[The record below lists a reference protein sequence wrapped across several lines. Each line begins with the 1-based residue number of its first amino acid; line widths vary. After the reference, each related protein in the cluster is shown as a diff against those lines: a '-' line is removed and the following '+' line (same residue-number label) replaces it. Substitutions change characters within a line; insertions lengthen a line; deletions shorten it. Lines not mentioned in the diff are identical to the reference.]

1 MRAWPQ
7 FASLSMGL
15 IPVTV
20 LVAMVAS
27 IVINSKDAFTEIGV
41 RELSD
46 TKFSSLFLSGTAHYG
61 LAPAL
66 MGSIELL
73 VVAISLALPISL
85 AMAIFA
91 AEFAP
96 SVVGRVMRMLLGL
109 MSGIPPIIYALMAIV
124 FVAPFMVP
132 KFTGDLSYA
141 NVHPEKIGFSAADW
155 PPPDV
160 PWNAGAF
167 PWDPS
172 GGDNSV
178 LLAGILLSMLVIP
191 FMAPLIEDAL
201 RNVPSEPKQA
211 SLALGAGRWY
221 TLVRITLPYALSGII
236 SAVRLGMLKVLG
248 DLMIALFVVGY
259 AAPRFPDPPWD
270 VLERT
275 APLTA
280 TGAGL
285 IGGLGTPKLCQ
296 ATDCSVGY
304 VPALMLLVMAVAI
317 VVLTSVLERRFRARY
332 AP

>member
-1 MRAWPQ
+1 MRAWPKV
-7 FASLSMGL
+7 ASLSMGL
-15 IPVTV
+15 VPVLV

-27 IVINSKDAFTEIGV
+27 VIANSVPAFTDIGV
-41 RELSD
+41 RELSG
-46 TKFSSLFLSGTAHYG
+46 TKFSSLFLSGKAHYG

-73 VVAISLALPISL
+73 LFAMALALPIAF
-85 AMAIFA
+85 AMAVFS

-96 SVVGRVMRMLLGL
+96 SRLGRAMRAVLGV

-124 FVAPFMVP
+124 FVAPFMIP
-132 KFTGDLSYA
+132 KFTGNLSYSD
-141 NVHPEKIGFSAADW
+141 VHPEKIGFTAADW

-167 PWDPS
+167 AWDPT
-172 GGDNSV
+172 GGNNSV
-178 LLAGILLSMLVIP
+178 LLAGILLALLAIP

-201 RNVPSEPKQA
+201 RNVPHEPKQA

-221 TLVRITLPYALSGII
+221 TLSHITLPHALSGII
-236 SAVRLGMLKVLG
+236 SAARLGMLKILG

-280 TGAGL
+280 AGAGL
-285 IGGLGTPKLCQ
+285 IGGLGTPKACQ
-296 ATDCSVGY
+296 GTDCSVGY
-304 VPALMLLVMAVAI
+304 VTALMLLVMAVVI
-317 VVLTSVLERRFRARY
+317 VALTTILERKFRRQFSS
-332 AP
+332 

>member
-1 MRAWPQ
+1 
-7 FASLSMGL
+7 MGL
-15 IPVTV
+15 VPVVV
-20 LVAMVAS
+20 LIAMVAN
-27 IVINSKDAFTEIGV
+27 VAANSKKALTAADVGL
-41 RELSD
+41 RELAD
-46 TKFSSLFLSGTAHYG
+46 TKFSSLFLSGQAHYG

-66 MGSIELL
+66 WGSIELL
-73 VVAISLALPISL
+73 IIATTLAFPIAL
-85 AMAIFA
+85 AMAVLS

-96 SVVGRVMRMLLGL
+96 SIVGRVMRTLLGV

-132 KFTGDLSYA
+132 KFTGDLSYSS
-141 NVHPEKIGFSAADW
+141 VHPEKIGFAPADW
-155 PPPDV
+155 PPPGV

-167 PWDPS
+167 PWDPT
-172 GGDNSV
+172 GGNNSV
-178 LLAGILLSMLVIP
+178 LLAGILLALLAIP

-201 RNVPSEPKQA
+201 RNVPNEPKQA

-221 TLVRITLPYALSGII
+221 TLWRVTLPHALAGIV

-259 AAPRFPDPPWD
+259 AAPNFPKPSWD

-285 IGGLGTPKLCQ
+285 IGGLGTPSACRG
-296 ATDCSVGY
+296 AECSVGY
-304 VPALMLLVMAVAI
+304 VTALLLLIMAVVI
-317 VVLTSVLERRFRARY
+317 VAVSTILERQFRKRFA
-332 AP
+332 